1 MRLSLQSQSGYN
13 WRILTVV
20 TTLAFLFGYF
30 VFRLFQVQVVQHAA
44 YAEAAEAQSTSTK
57 VQQAQR
63 GQILVRDR
71 DGKIYT
77 LAASE
82 ERYMLSVAPQQV
94 PDKKFLAKELKV
106 LVPALDEDE
115 VWQKINNDKVYVPPL
130 IKGMSREK
138 ADEIIKEKYKG
149 VYVEPELIRVYPEGA
164 AIAAQIL
171 GYVGSDG
178 QGKYGVEA
186 TYDAVLRGVAGSE
199 LAKKDSFGR
208 LIDILGGELPEAGK
222 DILLTVDYN
231 LQYIVERELADAIKL
246 YQAEAGTIIVMDSKT
261 GAVLALAGQ
270 PTFDPN
276 SYSQVEPAQQGVFLV
291 PGASNAYEAGSVVK
305 PITMAMAIDL
315 GLVEPETEEV
325 FGGAVTVGD
334 YEIKNADDKIFGRE
348 TMTQVLENSDNVA
361 MVWLSQKLGLDNHYT
376 YLKKFGFG
384 EKTELGVTGEHRGTV
399 HDREDWNETLGATTA
414 FGQGFS
420 NTVVQLAKAYAV
432 IANNGVAVQPH
443 LIFGEVEGN
452 VVKPIEYPVLE
463 PVIKPE
469 TAGKIR
475 LMLESVVINGHGKKA
490 QIVGVKVGGKTGTAQ
505 VASPNGGYDETRTIG
520 NFAGLFPVDN
530 PQFVMVVRLDNPK
543 TVRFAESSA
552 APVFAKVGEWMAN
565 YYHLR

>member
-1 MRLSLQSQSGYN
+1 MRLSLPSQSGFT
-13 WRILTVV
+13 WRLILVV
-20 TTLAFLFGYF
+20 TVLAFLFGYF
-30 VFRLFQVQVVQHAA
+30 VFRLFNVQVVQHLA

-63 GQILVRDR
+63 GQILARDR

-82 ERYMLSVAPQQV
+82 ERYQLSVAPQQV
-94 PDKKFLAKELKV
+94 PDKTFLAKELKI
-106 LVPALDEDE
+106 LVPALNEGE
-115 VWQKINNDKVYVPPL
+115 VFQRIDNDKVYVPPL
-130 IKGMSREK
+130 IKGLSREK

-149 VYVEPELIRVYPEGA
+149 VYVEPELVRVYPEGA

-186 TYDAVLRGVAGSE
+186 VYDSLLRGVAGSE

-231 LQYIVERELADAIKL
+231 LQYIVERELSDALKL
-246 YQAEAGTIIVMDSKT
+246 YGAEAGSVVVMDAKT

-276 SYSQVEPAQQGVFLV
+276 TYSKVETAAQGVFLA
-291 PGASNAYEAGSVVK
+291 PAASAAYEAGSVVK
-305 PITMAMAIDL
+305 PLTMAMAIDL

-325 FGGAVTVGD
+325 FGGSVTVGD

-361 MVWLSQKLGLDNHYT
+361 MVWLSQKLGLDNQYS

-384 EKTELGVTGEHRGTV
+384 EKTEVGLTGEQRGIV
-399 HDREDWNETLGATTA
+399 RDREDWNETLGATAA

-420 NTVVQLAKAYAV
+420 NTVVQLAKAYAT
-432 IANNGVAVQPH
+432 IANGGTAVQPH
-443 LIFGEVEGN
+443 LVFGEVQGN
-452 VVKPIEYPVLE
+452 SVKPVEYPTLGAV
-463 PVIKPE
+463 VKPE
-469 TAGKIR
+469 TAGKIQ
-475 LMLESVVINGHGKKA
+475 LMMESVVVNGHGKKA
-490 QIVGVKVGGKTGTAQ
+490 QVAGVRVAGKTGTAQ
-505 VASPNGGYDETRTIG
+505 VASPLGGYEEDRFIG
-520 NFAGLFPVDN
+520 NFAGFFPVDN
-530 PQFVMVVRLDNPK
+530 PQFVMVVRLDNPR

-552 APVFAKVGEWMAN
+552 APVFGKIGEWMAN

>member
-1 MRLSLQSQSGYN
+1 MRLSLESQGGFN
-13 WRILTVV
+13 WRIIVVV
-20 TTLAFLFGYF
+20 TSLAFLFGYF

-63 GQILVRDR
+63 GQILARDR

-82 ERYMLSVAPQQV
+82 ERYQLSVAPQQV
-94 PDKKFLAKELKV
+94 PDKKFLAKELKA
-106 LVPALDEDE
+106 LVPALNEQE
-115 VWQKINNDKVYVPPL
+115 VFDKINNDKVYVPPL
-130 IKGMSREK
+130 IKGLSREK

-149 VYVEPELIRVYPEGA
+149 VYVEPELVRVYPEGA

-222 DILLTVDYN
+222 DILLTLDYN
-231 LQYIVERELADAIKL
+231 LQYIVERELSDAIKL
-246 YQAEAGTIIVMDSKT
+246 YGAEAGSIVVMDSKT
-261 GAVLALAGQ
+261 GAVLALSGQ

-276 SYSQVEPAQQGVFLV
+276 SYSQIAASDQGVFLA
-291 PGASNAYEAGSVVK
+291 PAASNLYEAGSVIK
-305 PITMAMAIDL
+305 PMTMAMAIDL

-325 FGGAVTVGD
+325 FSGAVTVGD
-334 YEIKNADDKIFGRE
+334 FEIRNADDKTFGRE

-361 MVWLSQKLGLDNHYT
+361 MVWLSQKLGLDNQFN

-384 EKTELGVTGEHRGTV
+384 EKTELGLTGEQRGIV
-399 HDREDWNETLGATTA
+399 HDRKDWNETLGATAA

-420 NTVVQLAKAYAV
+420 NTVVQLAKAYAT
-432 IANNGVAVQPH
+432 IANDGVAVQPH
-443 LIFGEVEGN
+443 LVFGEVKGN
-452 VVKPIEYPVLE
+452 TVEPVEYPNLE
-463 PVIKPE
+463 QVIKPE
-469 TAGKIR
+469 TAEKLR
-475 LMLESVVINGHGKKA
+475 LMLESVVLNGHGKKA
-490 QIVGVKVGGKTGTAQ
+490 QVTGVRVGGKTGTAQ
-505 VASPNGGYDETRTIG
+505 VASPNGGYDESRTIG
-520 NFAGLFPVDN
+520 NFAGLFPVDD
-530 PQFVMVVRLDNPK
+530 PKFVMVVRLDNPK

-552 APVFAKVGEWMAN
+552 APVFGKIAEWMAN